1 MMPYPPGGT
10 PAQPA
15 PAPRFVKRGFYMCC
29 VTCGL
34 AEGYCPGHR
43 EADQGAND
51 GASSDLSR
59 RIAEARMKAG
69 AR

>member
-34 AEGYCPGHR
+34 AEGYCPGHAP
-43 EADQGAND
+43 ADQD
-51 GASSDLSR
+51 GAESNLNK
-59 RIAEARMKAG
+59 RIAEARAG
-69 AR
+69 GR